1 MDSRNEEVRLQGL
14 GQVLEFIGEID
25 DEDPRLVTVFGSM
38 IRFVLERRPRER
50 EEALRFIISSVQMA
64 HDPREVDAALAFILQ
79 VISGYDVEAATRE
92 AAMRIYFSELQ
103 RGRDDSDE
111 GDSDED
117 SMEDMMNEI
126 REALREGG
134 ERARDVMM
142 HVLGEALSALEQG
155 RDEEAEMMFHRVLRI
170 VASFDDEEVRYSN
183 LGLVLEFLD
192 NIDNDELS
200 TTVFVSLVNFVLSS
214 TEQRHQDVMSFLIYA
229 IAQSDDVMERDEAL
243 GLLFY
248 LMVANED
255 FETRYTYLPILIGAV
270 FGDDD
275 ASSLESSESS
285 DSGSEESHEGGM
297 GPLDDEAMH
306 RLAHALSQRL
316 SMVRLFHDYL
326 TTFNF

>member
-1 MDSRNEEVRLQGL
+1 MQYHKYKV
-14 GQVLEFIGEID
+14 
-25 DEDPRLVTVFGSM
+25 
-38 IRFVLERRPRER
+38 
-50 EEALRFIISSVQMA
+50 
-64 HDPREVDAALAFILQ
+64 
-79 VISGYDVEAATRE
+79 
-92 AAMRIYFSELQ
+92 
-103 RGRDDSDE
+103 
-111 GDSDED
+111 
-117 SMEDMMNEI
+117 
-126 REALREGG
+126 
-134 ERARDVMM
+134 
-142 HVLGEALSALEQG
+142 
-155 RDEEAEMMFHRVLRI
+155 HRVLRI

-275 ASSLESSESS
+275 ASSEEESSESS